1 MSSTLQHAI
10 ESNLSTSAAA
20 SSMRFVVTGENDPI
34 LEITSMVED
43 LEETMQE
50 ILLINETIP
59 KSVNVAIADLKKQI
73 RTEFDL
79 INKPVLESVSGQQGT
94 FNAIVHQLQS
104 LEKRFVNTG
113 HISSGHNWQN
123 RIQLGL
129 LASILLLLGFNTI
142 INKDVIWL
150 QSNNGK
156 MARRIADLNPLIAKS
171 CHTLSPAD
179 TKKLK
184 VKDKSVQ
191 VCSVLM

>member
-10 ESNLSTSAAA
+10 KSNLSASAAA
-20 SSMRFVVTGENDPI
+20 SIRFITTGENDPI
-34 LEITSMVED
+34 LEVTSMVED
-43 LEETMQE
+43 LEQTMQK

-59 KSVNVAIADLKKQI
+59 KSVNIAIVDLKNQI

-79 INKPVLESVSGQQGT
+79 INKPVLESVSSQQGT

-113 HISSGHNWQN
+113 HISSGHNWKN
-123 RIQLGL
+123 RLQFTL
-129 LASILLLLGFNTI
+129 LVSILVLLGFNTI
-142 INKDVIWL
+142 VNKDAIWL

-156 MARRIADLNPLIAKS
+156 MAKRIAELNPLIAKS
-171 CHTLSPAD
+171 CHNLSEED
-179 TKKLK
+179 VKKLN
-184 VKDKSVQ
+184 VKAKSIQ